1 MKDVKFYNYLQTS
14 NNIVDKI
21 DKIDGFF
28 DQIKRIAQPQRN
40 FMLSDFINYL
50 NIVEENS
57 IDINKESILGDISG
71 IKLMTA
77 HHAKGLEFDHVFI
90 IGTNNNK

>member
-1 MKDVKFYNYLQTS
+1 
-14 NNIVDKI
+14 
-21 DKIDGFF
+21 
-28 DQIKRIAQPQRN
+28 
-40 FMLSDFINYL
+40 MLSDFINYL